1 MTKNLKN
8 LQLTSKIYSFFKSKI
23 AIYLSPKDF
32 QATQMPSALK
42 REHPALQ
49 NM

>member
-8 LQLTSKIYSFFKSKI
+8 TAEKNLTFFDQKLQSTYPYAFSRTSKVQEK
-23 AIYLSPKDF
+23 L
-32 QATQMPSALK
+32 SALK

-49 NM
+49 K